1 MQDSSY
7 LNNLQRQGKQSI
19 KIRLKIRKPASG
31 NFAKT
36 FLGGGGEIECYLIYS
51 QFKTIWKF
59 FKGLRTLGG
68 SQLDYNKSMT
78 KPPSLMTL
86 ICSWPRKAG
95 SALLGN
101 LISFFFHHLKPSL
114 LVETTHSPC
123 TLNDVQKEGSI
134 ICTTWEPKGMDH
146 LRSLHRTQTN
156 PWRLLELGCLSNQT
170 ARSCFQIVKPI
181 K

>member
-36 FLGGGGEIECYLIYS
+36 FLGGGGELECYLIYS

-86 ICSWPRKAG
+86 ICSWPREAG

-114 LVETTHSPC
+114 LVETTHAPC

-134 ICTTWEPKGMDH
+134 ICTTLDNPKAWIISEASIVHKPTLGGCW
-146 LRSLHRTQTN
+146 SWVASVT
-156 PWRLLELGCLSNQT
+156 RLPEAVFKL
-170 ARSCFQIVKPI
+170 
-181 K
+181 